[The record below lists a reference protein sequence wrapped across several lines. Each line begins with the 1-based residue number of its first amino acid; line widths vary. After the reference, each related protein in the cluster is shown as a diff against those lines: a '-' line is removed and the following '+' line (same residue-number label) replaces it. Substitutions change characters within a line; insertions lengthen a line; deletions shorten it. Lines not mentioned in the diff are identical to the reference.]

1 MPRRMSLDSGVILWR
16 LNHELLPDPGNPIA
30 RMTLPLDTRGAAGGE
45 VFAAAGGT
53 GASASPSGP
62 DSVEAPADG
71 AATADLEPPLP
82 LPPRPRRRLRRGSPG
97 PPVFS
102 T

>member
-1 MPRRMSLDSGVILWR
+1 MSLESGVILWR

-30 RMTLPLDTRGAAGGE
+30 RMTLPLDTRGAAWGE
-45 VFAAAGGT
+45 FSQPPVGL
-53 GASASPSGP
+53 
-62 DSVEAPADG
+62 APLRHLQEQTLSKLRR
-71 AATADLEPPLP
+71 TA
-82 LPPRPRRRLRRGSPG
+82 RPRLILNRLFPSRPDPGDVCGGALPG